1 VLVFLLIVLLLMF
14 LVSIPRWPW
23 SREWG
28 YDACTGIGVLLA
40 AVSLLAWLQI
50 F

>member
-1 VLVFLLIVLLLMF
+1 LLVFLLVVLSLMF
-14 LVSIPRWPW
+14 VASIPYWPW

-28 YDACTGIGVLLA
+28 YSACAGIGVLLA